1 MNTYKR
7 TAIAVAVASAALLG
21 GCGSNS
27 PSMTSGYQTSN
38 GAYSTA
44 STASTSGFIESIQ
57 VVQVGSENR
66 GPGAGAVVGGIVGG
80 ILGNQ
85 VGGGVGNVAATAAGV
100 VGGAIVGNNIEK
112 NNRNQQLR
120 EAYQISVRL
129 DNGSYQTI
137 VQDNIADLRVG
148 NRIYI
153 ANNQVYRN

>member
-1 MNTYKR
+1 MNTYKK
-7 TAIAVAVASAALLG
+7 TAIAVTVATAALLG

-27 PSMTSGYQTSN
+27 PSMTSGYQSSN
-38 GAYSTA
+38 GAYS
-44 STASTSGFIESIQ
+44 SASTSGFIESIQ

-100 VGGAIVGNNIEK
+100 VGGAIVGNNIQK

-129 DNGSYQTI
+129 DNGSYQTL

-148 NRIYI
+148 NRVYI